1 VTPAERKLCDNLF
14 LHHERQPLQDVG
26 TKITGPR
33 SIFSKGHAL
42 MNAASEDDTYG
53 AANMTADRPLQF
65 QIRLSDAETEAT
77 IWNLADMERITHQL
91 EREIYGITSNEHKQ
105 FKKEFSIRLIES
117 EAWWD
122 TISIQALWQTI
133 AQREF
138 HIGYPTMHHVSH
150 ISESIRQ
157 RV

>member
-1 VTPAERKLCDNLF
+1 
-14 LHHERQPLQDVG
+14 
-26 TKITGPR
+26 
-33 SIFSKGHAL
+33 
-42 MNAASEDDTYG
+42 
-53 AANMTADRPLQF
+53 MTADKRLQF

-105 FKKEFSIRLIES
+105 FKKEFSIRLIGSES
-117 EAWWD
+117 WWD